1 MTKQNH
7 IGGLRPRGPAL
18 TATWQTRTRN
28 SLSRAALLPAFQ
40 LIHTCYRCV
49 RNFETSNGSS
59 HSLCRGVAQM
69 LHARDL
75 VVSIGSCRWTETGS
89 DDLLDHPSPSRVN
102 WHAPLMPLGRDCASD
117 AVSNRK
123 TEDVHVRLSLPLRL
137 QLCMPLGR
145 SGAPDLRMQLFQL
158 RLGAMGRNDEEAT
171 QCTAQAGGRCS
182 GAFNDRRPSIRHGD
196 QHGPGDATG
205 DHQQTRVRRSGCQST
220 AAPESVSAS
229 SQCCFWPQYSAV
241 EVAHAA
247 GALLLAVVMLP
258 DLAGPGTKALA
269 RHGVKVHAAA
279 ALWNWAG
286 MLLRRHRR
294 RAGGSRPG
302 REGGGE
308 ELLSSPA
315 AGRLPETEFRWQ
327 PGAAAAT
334 LANHCLSASGSAA
347 GLMLRLCAASMLLSA
362 GGAVWSVAHPS
373 SCHLAAAVAALAAV
387 LMDSKQLKRQ
397 AALGHIK
404 HGMDLLGMDLLGMDL
419 LAAHWVRIRLSL

>member
-1 MTKQNH
+1 M
-7 IGGLRPRGPAL
+7 
-18 TATWQTRTRN
+18 
-28 SLSRAALLPAFQ
+28 
-40 LIHTCYRCV
+40 
-49 RNFETSNGSS
+49 
-59 HSLCRGVAQM
+59 
-69 LHARDL
+69 
-75 VVSIGSCRWTETGS
+75 VSIGSCRWTETGS

-145 SGAPDLRMQLFQL
+145 SGAPDLRMQLFEL
-158 RLGAMGRNDEEAT
+158 RLGAMGRNEGAK
-171 QCTAQAGGRCS
+171 QCTAQASGRS
-182 GAFNDRRPSIRHGD
+182 NGTFNDRRPSARRGD
-196 QHGPGDATG
+196 QHGSGDATG
-205 DHQQTRVRRSGCQST
+205 DHQQTRVRRSGSQLT
-220 AAPESVSAS
+220 AAPEPDSAS
-229 SQCCFWPQYSAV
+229 FQRCFWPQYGAV
-241 EVAHAA
+241 EVAHTA

-397 AALGHIK
+397 AALGRIK
-404 HGMDLLGMDLLGMDL
+404 HGMDLLGMMGLQ
-419 LAAHWVRIRLSL
+419 AAHRVRTHQPVTLAPTK